1 MDSSVVTLILG
12 ISSGAVGVLSVLS
25 QFIIVVINNRHQE
38 RISKREMFVRRQ
50 IEAVENTSPLSEKL
64 SITITLPI
72 SENRAVPY
80 SYILRKKHGTIYD
93 A

>member
-50 IEAVENTSPLSEKL
+50 IEAVENTSPRSEKL
-64 SITITLPI
+64 SITIMLPI

-80 SYILRKKHGTIYD
+80 SSILRKKHGTIYD